1 MVRLGMLRRKQLT
14 DGRTVHRM
22 PFRKALKRDVWEPG
36 ARAMEIGEE
45 WRSVQRGE
53 RMKPR
58 GESDS

>member
-1 MVRLGMLRRKQLT
+1 
-14 DGRTVHRM
+14 M
-22 PFRKALKRDVWEPG
+22 PFRKALKRDVWDPG

-58 GESDS
+58 GDSDS